1 MVNLDLYRVFY
12 TVAKC
17 GSLTRAAE
25 ELYISQPAVSQ
36 SIKQL
41 ENQLGV
47 SLFNRT
53 HRGMELSAQGG
64 KVIFKEVESALKLL
78 YDAET
83 RLGEMKAQATG
94 TIRIGASDTIFQ
106 YFLADKIVDY
116 HEKFPTVKIELL
128 ADFTP
133 ESIEK
138 LKANR
143 CDVAFV
149 NLPIE
154 VDEELRLD
162 ESSARLND
170 IFIAS
175 DKFIELSTGVVRL
188 DALKEYPLIF
198 MNKNTV
204 ARRALENFF
213 GSVGVEFSPS
223 IEVGSWDLMKRLV
236 ARGMGIGVIPREYA
250 QRELQEKSLF
260 EVRTDPVLPVR
271 SVGILLPKDRP
282 ISYALHSFI
291 EYFRNMAVTPRT

>member
-1 MVNLDLYRVFY
+1 MVNLELYRVFY

-47 SLFNRT
+47 PLFDRR

-64 KVIFKEVESALKLL
+64 KIIFAEVERALELL
-78 YDAET
+78 QQAENRLAET
-83 RLGEMKAQATG
+83 QSSAVG
-94 TIRIGASDTIFQ
+94 TIRVGASDTIFE
-106 YFLADKIVDY
+106 YFLADKIVEF
-116 HEKFPTVKIELL
+116 HEKFPAVKIELM

-133 ESIEK
+133 DTIEK

-154 VDEELRLD
+154 VDDELEL
-162 ESSARLND
+162 EGNCMRLND
-170 IFIAS
+170 VFIAG
-175 DKFIELSTGVVRL
+175 DKYKELAQGKISLTE
-188 DALKEYPLIF
+188 LKKYPLIL
-198 MNKNTV
+198 MDKNTV
-204 ARRALENFF
+204 ARRSLDNFLATL
-213 GSVGVEFSPS
+213 GVKLQPS

-236 ARGMGIGVIPREYA
+236 QRGMGIGVIPRVYA
-250 QRELQEKSLF
+250 KGRLDNGELY
-260 EVRTDPVLPVR
+260 EVQTDPILPAR
-271 SVGILLPKDRP
+271 SIGMLLPKNQP
-282 ISYALHSFI
+282 ASYALQSFI
-291 EYFRNMAVTPRT
+291 QCVRKENE

>member
-47 SLFNRT
+47 SLFKRT
-53 HRGMELSAQGG
+53 HRGMELSDNGG
-64 KVIFKEVESALKLL
+64 KLIFKEVERALELFNE
-78 YDAET
+78 AENRIEQT
-83 RLGEMKAQATG
+83 KQDATG
-94 TIRIGASDTIFQ
+94 TIRIGASDTIFE

-116 HEKFPTVKIELL
+116 HERFPAVKIELM

-133 ESIEK
+133 DTIEK

-154 VDEELRLD
+154 IDSELHLD
-162 ESSARLND
+162 ENCARLND
-170 IFIAS
+170 IFIAGNT
-175 DKFIELSTGVVRL
+175 FAELSGGTISL
-188 DALKEYPLIF
+188 DKLKKYPLIV
-198 MNKNTV
+198 MDKNTV
-204 ARRALENFF
+204 ARRTLEAFLR
-213 GSVGVEFSPS
+213 SVGVELSPA

-236 ARGMGIGVIPREYA
+236 ARGMGVGVIPRQYA
-250 QRELQEKSLF
+250 LREIQSGELF
-260 EVRTDPVLPVR
+260 EVQTDPVLPVR
-271 SVGILLPKDRP
+271 SIGMLLPKNQP
-282 ISYALHSFI
+282 VSYALHSFI
-291 EYFRNMAVTPRT
+291 EYFR

>member
-36 SIKQL
+36 SVKQL

-53 HRGMELSAQGG
+53 HRGMELSEQGG
-64 KVIFKEVESALKLL
+64 KLIFKEVETALKLL
-78 YDAET
+78 YEAQN
-83 RLGEMKAQATG
+83 RIAEMKEEATG

-106 YFLADKIVDY
+106 YFLADKIVEY
-116 HEKFPTVKIELL
+116 HERFPAVKIELL

-133 ESIEK
+133 DTIEK

-149 NLPIE
+149 NLPVS
-154 VDEELRLD
+154 VDSELCLD
-162 ESSARLND
+162 ESITRLHD
-170 IFIAS
+170 IFIGGEKCAALANTTIS
-175 DKFIELSTGVVRL
+175 LGK
-188 DALKEYPLIF
+188 LKEYPLIF
-198 MNKNTV
+198 MDKNTV
-204 ARRALENFF
+204 ARSALESFAR
-213 GSVGVEFSPS
+213 SAGVELTPS

-236 ARGMGIGVIPREYA
+236 ERGMGIGVIPREYA
-250 QRELQEKSLF
+250 KRELAEGSLI
-260 EVRTDPVLPVR
+260 ELLTEPVLPVR
-271 SVGILLPKDRP
+271 SVGMLLPKNRP
-282 ISYALHSFI
+282 VSYALHSFI
-291 EYFRNMAVTPRT
+291 EYFRALA